1 MTNASL
7 RSQSF
12 SWEFQEEKEID
23 NAENPKCSKRVKHK
37 YNDADKE
44 ENFQEVVVREFL
56 N

>member
-23 NAENPKCSKRVKHK
+23 TVKNPKCSKRVECK

-44 ENFQEVVVREFL
+44 ENVQEVVVRELL